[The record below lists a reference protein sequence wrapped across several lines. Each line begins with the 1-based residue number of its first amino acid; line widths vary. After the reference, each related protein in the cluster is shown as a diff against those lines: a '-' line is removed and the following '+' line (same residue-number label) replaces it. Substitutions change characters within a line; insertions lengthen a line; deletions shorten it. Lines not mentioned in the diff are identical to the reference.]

1 MIIIKNY
8 KEYAEPGDEMRSDN
22 IKKGLQRAPHRSLLR
37 ACGLTDEEMEQP
49 FIGVANSFTD
59 IVPGH
64 IHLKKVSEAVK
75 LGISEAGG
83 VPFEFN
89 TMAICDGI
97 AMNHEGMRYS
107 LASREIVADTV
118 ESMAQAHQLDALVMI
133 PTCDKI
139 VPGMLMAAA
148 RLDIPSIVVTGGP
161 MLPGEYKGKAVD
173 LIDVYEAVGA
183 VSSGKISEKE
193 VEELE
198 RCACPGAGSCAG
210 LFTANTMACLTE
222 ALGMSLPYC
231 ATTHAVSGRKIQ
243 LARTS
248 GKKILELLEKNITP
262 SKIMN
267 QKSFENAVKIDLAL
281 GGSTNTTLHLPA
293 IAYELK
299 DQGVMVDLNLFDN
312 LTREIPHITAIS
324 PSGDHTMFDLD
335 RAGGIPAVLKVIQD
349 KIDDEVITCTG
360 KSLKENIAD
369 AMVLDPTVIRPLDDP
384 VHKEGGLAI
393 LKGNLAPNGS
403 VVKQGAVA
411 ADMMTHEGPA
421 RVFNSE
427 EDCVEAINQ
436 GEIQEGDVIII
447 RYEGPRGGPG
457 MREMLN
463 PTSTI
468 SGRGINSV
476 ALITDGR
483 FSGGTRGPCI
493 GHVSPEAAA
502 NGPLAV
508 IRNGDMVKIDIPQ
521 RKLEFIVDEDEIE
534 KRLKNAVKPE
544 RKIKGWLSRY
554 MKMVSSADEGA
565 VLK

>member
-37 ACGLTDEEMEQP
+37 ACGLTEEEMEQP

-324 PSGDHTMFDLD
+324 PSGEHTMFDLD

-360 KSLKENIAD
+360 KSLKENIID

-403 VVKQGAVA
+403 VVKQGAVD

-421 RVFNSE
+421 KVFDSE

-508 IRNGDMVKIDIPQ
+508 VRNGDMVKIDIPQ
-521 RKLEFIVDEDEIE
+521 RKLEFIVDEDEIA

>member
-1 MIIIKNY
+1 
-8 KEYAEPGDEMRSDN
+8 MRSDN

-37 ACGLTDEEMEQP
+37 ACGLTEEEMEQP

-64 IHLKKVSEAVK
+64 IHLKQISEAVK

-183 VSSGKISEKE
+183 VSSGKMSEKE

-231 ATTHAVSGRKIQ
+231 ATTHAVSGKKIQ
-243 LARTS
+243 IARTS
-248 GKKILELLEKNITP
+248 GKKILELLEKNLTP

-299 DQGVMVDLNLFDN
+299 DQGVKVDLDLFDN

-324 PSGDHTMFDLD
+324 PSGEHTMFDLD

-349 KIDDEVITCTG
+349 RIDDEVITCTG
-360 KSLKENIAD
+360 KSLKENIED
-369 AMVLDPTVIRPLDDP
+369 AIVANPSVIRPLDDP

-411 ADMMTHEGPA
+411 DDMMTHEGPA
-421 RVFNSE
+421 KIFESE
-427 EDCVEAINQ
+427 EDCIEAINQ

-447 RYEGPRGGPG
+447 RYEGPQGGPG

-463 PTSTI
+463 PTSAI
-468 SGRGINSV
+468 SGMGIKSV

-502 NGPLAV
+502 RGPIAAV
-508 IRNGDMVKIDIPQ
+508 ENGDMIKIDIPQ
-521 RKLEFIVDEDEIE
+521 RKLEIAVEDDEIE
-534 KRLKNAVKPE
+534 KRIKNAVKPE

>member
-37 ACGLTDEEMEQP
+37 ACGLTEEEMEQP